1 MSRLKVRP
9 IQFRF
14 DETTSYYWHHS
25 NTQWGNLVNF
35 ITLIGPAFERYFIK
49 AIRQALPQIKNPA
62 VREDA
67 ELFCH
72 QEAQHSRQ
80 HLAHFQALG
89 KQHPGLDE
97 VRKQVLSSYEK
108 LFASR
113 SLEFHLSYAATV
125 ELAFGPIAKFM
136 VENREQLFSDC
147 DDRIAAFILWHF
159 VEEFEHRNSAIDV
172 YNDVV
177 CKYGYRMRMAI
188 DVVKH
193 LRDVELI
200 TRTGLARV
208 VPPDPRGI
216 LPNDLSLSAAFR
228 DIPFSRLC
236 TFGWNLL
243 CSQMPLHKPDNLH
256 QPDWVTQ
263 WFADEAAGK
272 DMTHYPVRSLQ
283 GAG

>member
-9 IQFRF
+9 IEFRF
-14 DETTSYYWHHS
+14 DETTAYYWHHG

-35 ITLIGPAFERYFIK
+35 ITMIGPAFERYFIK
-49 AIRQALPQIKNPA
+49 AIRQALPQIQNPA

-80 HLAHFQALG
+80 HLAHLQALC

-97 VRKQVLSSYEK
+97 IRQQVLASYEY

-125 ELAFGPIAKFM
+125 ELCFGPIAKFM
-136 VENREQLFSDC
+136 VENREQLFNDC

-172 YNDVV
+172 YNDIVGQ
-177 CKYGYRMRMAI
+177 YGYRMRSAI

-193 LRDVELI
+193 LREVEQM
-200 TRTGLARV
+200 TRIGLVRV
-208 VPPDPRGI
+208 VPPHAQGI
-216 LPNDLSLSAAFR
+216 AANDVSGAFR

-236 TFGWNLL
+236 VFGWDLL

-256 QPDWVTQ
+256 QPEWVTQ
-263 WFADEAAGK
+263 WFADEQAGK
-272 DMTHYPVRSLQ
+272 DMTRYPVRSLT
-283 GAG
+283 GTG